1 MEKQKSLR
9 DVSAA
14 LQQATDALEE
24 IERRALYEQPPKL
37 SFEQK
42 VISAVRGMDNGEP
55 LKDHLT
61 KDDIEQAV
69 KTLADVYTVTGVKMP
84 EDWF

>member
-1 MEKQKSLR
+1 MEQQKSLR

-14 LQQATDALEE
+14 LEQATTALEE
-24 IERRALYEQPPKL
+24 IERRALYEQPPHM

-42 VISAVRGMDNGEP
+42 VIAAVRGMDNGEP

>member
-1 MEKQKSLR
+1 MDKQKSLR

-14 LQQATDALEE
+14 LQQATDALDE
-24 IERRALYEQPPKL
+24 IERRALYVQLQKL